1 MNGRTRPRMGNRD
14 EIMAPH
20 ACYPCKGE
28 DKWVAIAVG
37 TDEKWKSLCKVMGD
51 PAWTEDEKF
60 STSTTRWYNQDE
72 TQQTDATWTK
82 RTTLIMK

>member
-20 ACYPCKGE
+20 GCYPCKGY

-37 TDEKWKSLCKVMGD
+37 TDEKWKALCGVMGN
-51 PAWTEDEKF
+51 PNGSRMRNF
-60 STSTTRWYNQDE
+60 PTSIHAGKIRMN
-72 TQQTDATWTK
+72 
-82 RTTLIMK
+82 